1 MINGIKKNIEK
12 IKYVIN
18 YMDIT
23 NLGIG
28 AGGTVITLIIVYLFK
43 YLNTHKVKII
53 SSCCSVDIEQDRT
66 PKIGD
71 VKVEEKLEDKKESTS
86 KT

>member
-1 MINGIKKNIEK
+1 
-12 IKYVIN
+12 
-18 YMDIT
+18 MDIT

-28 AGGTVITLIIVYLFK
+28 AGGTVLTLLIVYIFK

>member
-1 MINGIKKNIEK
+1 MIDR
-12 IKYVIN
+12 IKYKNN

-23 NLGIG
+23 NLGLG
-28 AGGTVITLIIVYLFK
+28 AGGTVLTLLIVYLFK
-43 YLNTHKVKII
+43 YLNNHKVKII
-53 SSCCSVDIEQDRT
+53 SSCCSLDIEQDRT
-66 PKIGD
+66 PRIGD

>member
-1 MINGIKKNIEK
+1 MIDR
-12 IKYVIN
+12 IKYKNN

-23 NLGIG
+23 NLGLG
-28 AGGTVITLIIVYLFK
+28 AGGTVLTLLIVYIFK